1 MKQERPEIKI
11 SRSQY
16 QTLSEIVNRA
26 VDLLNSI
33 EIDESAVPV
42 PVKTP
47 PQKPAELSSEE
58 RQDLLAQLRRAMSIN
73 GWTPEQARAY
83 SKTFCG
89 KSTVND
95 LNDSELSEIVK
106 YLSEHTPNNEKVQ
119 HPCS

>member
-16 QTLSEIVNRA
+16 QALSEIVNRA

-42 PVKTP
+42 PVKLS

-58 RQDLLAQLRRAMSIN
+58 RQDLLAQLRRAMAIN

-119 HPCS
+119 RPCS